1 MIPHLVRPPESPH
14 LRAAAAGIDI
24 TPQRPVAL
32 AGFVSRTAAFGAVAS
47 PLEAAALVLQGGS
60 VRILLVTA
68 DLLYFGPV
76 LTRRL
81 RAQAARHGFAPD
93 QLVLAASHTHFAP
106 ATDAAKPKLGQVDD
120 DMLAWIGDRLCDL
133 VDRVAGAELQPARLR
148 RGSVD
153 TDVSVHRRR
162 RWPWPT
168 WTRAGVR
175 AGPSIVMAPNPSGPR
190 DPRLDA
196 LVVEGAQGEALA
208 VVWKLACHPVCF
220 PGLDSVCAEFP
231 GHARVLL
238 RQRLGAGL
246 PVLFLQGF
254 TGDVRPDLRAAA
266 GHWQW
271 LSTLRRGPSFG
282 EVSMVQWQAWADRI
296 GQSLVGALAAAEP
309 CPPDDGWQIARM
321 DLPLDRIVDVTLNP
335 ALAGRTVCLQRLS
348 LGAWLDLVFVEAEVC
363 APYLD
368 AFGAPQAICV
378 GYTGDVFGY
387 LPTDAQVA
395 EGGYEGGGFMATMD
409 LAGGLVPGFERAVR
423 TAAQELMAPRGA
435 GTTVQPG

>member
-1 MIPHLVRPPESPH
+1 LRPNPACPPAP
-14 LRAAAAGIDI
+14 LRLHAASARIDI

-32 AGFVSRTAAFGAVAS
+32 AGFVSRTAVSGAVAS
-47 PLEAAALVLQGGS
+47 PLEASALVLQGGS
-60 VRILLVTA
+60 VHVLIVTA

-81 RAQAARHGFAPD
+81 RAQAARHGFAAD

-106 ATDAAKPKLGQVDD
+106 ATDAAKPQLGRVDD
-120 DMLAWIGDRLCDL
+120 DMLTWIGDRLCDL
-133 VDRVAGAELQPARLR
+133 VDQVAGSALQPVTLR

-168 WTRAGVR
+168 WTRAGLR

-196 LVVEGAQGEALA
+196 LVVEGESGQALA
-208 VVWKLACHPVCF
+208 VLWKLACHPVCF
-220 PGLDSVCAEFP
+220 PALDSICAEFP
-231 GHARVLL
+231 GHARALL

-254 TGDVRPDLRAAA
+254 TGDVRPDLRAA
-266 GHWQW
+266 GGRWNW
-271 LSTLRRGPSFG
+271 LNTLRRGPSFG
-282 EVSMVQWQAWADRI
+282 EVSMGPWQAWADRI
-296 GQSLVGALAAAEP
+296 GKALLGAVAAAEP
-309 CPPDDGWQIARM
+309 CPHDGDVHVARVE
-321 DLPLDRIVDVTLNP
+321 LPLAEIVDGKLNP
-335 ALAGRTVCLQRLS
+335 ALAGRTVALQRLS
-348 LGAWLDLVFVEAEVC
+348 LGAGLDLVFVEAEVC

-387 LPTDAQVA
+387 LPTEAQVA

-409 LAGGLVPGFERAVR
+409 LAGGMVPGFERAVR
-423 TAAQELMAPRGA
+423 AAARELMAHRAA
-435 GTTVQPG
+435 GSMAQPG